1 MRYLLINASLSL
13 AGAVLGVLVI
23 LSGSLLLAV
32 GLTIG
37 LGLAAALLTG
47 LAAVGV
53 ALAVFFGLFYA
64 MMETLDR
71 INW

>member
-47 LAAVGV
+47 LAVVGV